1 MAETVSIPVQRM
13 EPPRFKLLHVSDLE
27 FRPPRFLVRDYLEEE
42 SLALVFGDPGCG
54 KSFLAVDLAC
64 CIATGADFHGNPT
77 SQGGVVYVA
86 GEGANGLKR
95 RFVAWETHTGQS
107 IGGAPLYVSCAP
119 AALCDP
125 ESAQA
130 VVQAVDAV
138 PTGEPPALVVIDTVA
153 RNFGPGDENS
163 TRDMG
168 VFVQAAD
175 AIRERYSCT
184 VLLIHHSG
192 HGDKARARGATALRG
207 ALDAEYRADK
217 DETGTVRIEATKM
230 KDAPNPAP
238 LAFEL
243 RSIPLGIDD
252 ADGREVTSAAL
263 ASTTYEPPA
272 RSSGRKGKWKQFAL
286 DQLAL
291 LYESRRANL
300 ESRGFD
306 PGTARVELS
315 EWRQQCADA
324 EMPKQRWA
332 DVRKACVDSGDV
344 SIEHG
349 FVHLEVRKSGPSA
362 P

>member
-27 FRPPRFLVRDYLEEE
+27 FRAPRFLVRDYLEAE

-77 SQGGVVYVA
+77 SQGSVIYIA
-86 GEGANGLKR
+86 GEGHNGLKR
-95 RFVAWETHTGQS
+95 RFVAWETHTGQTTAD
-107 IGGAPLYVSCAP
+107 APLYVSCAP

-130 VVQAVDAV
+130 VVSAVDAV
-138 PTGEPPALVVIDTVA
+138 PIGEPPALVVIDTVA

-175 AIRERYSCT
+175 AIRARYTCT
-184 VLLIHHSG
+184 VLLVHHSG

-207 ALDAEYRADK
+207 ALDAEYRMDK
-217 DETGTVRIEATKM
+217 DEAGTVRVEASKM
-230 KDAPNPAP
+230 KDAPFPQP

-243 RSIPLGIDD
+243 RSVPLGIEDH
-252 ADGREVTSAAL
+252 DGREVTSAAL
-263 ASTTYEPPA
+263 VSTTYEPPA
-272 RSSGRKGKWKQFAL
+272 KPSNRKGKWQQVAMDEL
-286 DQLAL
+286 NRLS
-291 LYESRRANL
+291 ESRRANL
-300 ESRGFD
+300 ERGGFD
-306 PGTARVELS
+306 PDTARVEVD
-315 EWRQQCADA
+315 EWKQQCRDA
-324 EMPKQRWA
+324 GMSRQRWA
-332 DVRKACVDSGDV
+332 EVRKACVDSGLV
-344 SIEHG
+344 SIDHG
-349 FVHLEVRKSGPSA
+349 FVRPGVRCVRPSGS
-362 P
+362 